1 MYNNNNKFYRIR
13 RYYASFNISDAH
25 GQKVADLTKKTEN
38 YSKLEE
44 QGKTEEIKISQNE
57 NISVKITEGNKIIF
71 ETKAIMILTLQLIMQ
86 PIHLILFMTALMR
99 DTTILLKINLAMRLY
114 TLVE

>member
-44 QGKTEEIKISQNE
+44 QGKTEEIKISQKMKTFL
-57 NISVKITEGNKIIF
+57 SK
-71 ETKAIMILTLQLIMQ
+71 
-86 PIHLILFMTALMR
+86 
-99 DTTILLKINLAMRLY
+99 
-114 TLVE
+114 